1 MYRWSVEDPQ
11 SFWGSIAAQ
20 LHWERPWD
28 KGQPICN
35 YNFNLDKGP
44 IYIKVCYFCRMD
56 DGCFIVLGM
65 TAVRSLASVLLDMF
79 VQRSDIASRPT

>member
-1 MYRWSVEDPQ
+1 MFLRSNTPKKETDSCSRFFNQLFSVQYEAMYRWSVEDPQ

-28 KGQPICN
+28 KGQPICS

-44 IYIKVCYFCRMD
+44 IYVKVCYLCNLD
-56 DGCFIVLGM
+56 DG
-65 TAVRSLASVLLDMF
+65 
-79 VQRSDIASRPT
+79 

>member
-20 LHWERPWD
+20 MHWERPWD
-28 KGQPICN
+28 KGQPVCS

-44 IYIKVCYFCRMD
+44 IFVKVSLPEAFVTIAVGICYA
-56 DGCFIVLGM
+56 GC
-65 TAVRSLASVLLDMF
+65 
-79 VQRSDIASRPT
+79 